1 MSRTIRNLIAAL
13 MLSIAALSLASTTLV
28 RIAHA
33 DVDCSAD
40 ENKDK
45 DECKK

>member
-1 MSRTIRNLIAAL
+1 MSRTLRNFIAAL
-13 MLSIAALSLASTTLV
+13 MLSIAVLSLASTTLV
-28 RIAHA
+28 RVAHA
-33 DVDCSAD
+33 DTDCSAD